1 MQKDEIKKEF
11 ENLATNIVIKKGF
24 EKKFMTEI
32 YSSKYPMFLFT
43 IISPTVGLTIASF
56 LSILGVN
63 FATATV
69 TVGGLFGLFGTTMTV
84 LNPVVLIP
92 FIVTALGFAG
102 IGIGFSIKK
111 NSDTMK
117 STTATPKDLLCHM
130 MLSTIYIP
138 VIVFFRNNTLDKPFE
153 YLEKKLKSKFNDYG
167 CSEEYINSF
176 FCLFSK
182 LKTDELRILA
192 EILCEVTIKLQCRL
206 PGDGKLYKKDFKENA
221 LIKKSNEICLDYN
234 SKFCDDIEKIEQ
246 NKKII
251 EELFS
256 NIEEY
261 YKHFKEQNQQDEIAN
276 KQYLQEVRSQEK
288 EYEEINKIKFDCAKS
303 LLKYTNEYDGAIK
316 YIYELAEIYK
326 PAEEYLNKLKSSN
339 NNTALESV
347 LNKLGEFKSKLNF
360 IGKNKE

>member
-32 YSSKYPMFLFT
+32 YSSKYPKLFT
-43 IISPTVGLTIASF
+43 IISPSVGLTIASL

-63 FATATV
+63 FATTSV
-69 TVGGLFGLFGTTMTV
+69 TVGGILGLFGTTITV

-92 FIVTALGFAG
+92 FIITALVSAG
-102 IGIGFSIKK
+102 IGIGFTIKK

-138 VIVFFRNNTLDKPFE
+138 VLIFFRNNPLDKPFE
-153 YLEKKLKSKFNDYG
+153 YLEKKLKTKFNDLG

-176 FCLFSK
+176 FCLFTK
-182 LKTDELRILA
+182 LKIDELRILA
-192 EILCEVTIKLQCRL
+192 EILCEVTIKLQYRL

-221 LIKKSNEICLDYN
+221 LIRKANELCNNYN
-234 SKFCDDIEKIEQ
+234 SEFCDNVDKREQ
-246 NKKII
+246 NEKFIGDY
-251 EELFS
+251 FS
-256 NIEEY
+256 YIEEY
-261 YKHFKEQNQQDEIAN
+261 YQHFKEQNKQDEIAY
-276 KQYLQEVRSQEK
+276 KQYLQEVRRQEK
-288 EYEEINKIKFDCAKS
+288 EFEEINKIKFDCAKS
-303 LLKYTNEYDGAIK
+303 LLKYTSEYDDAIK
-316 YIYELAEIYK
+316 DIYELAKIYK

-339 NNTALESV
+339 NNTAVESV
-347 LNKLGEFKSKLNF
+347 LNKLSEFKSKLNF